1 MELSNRSS
9 NWLVN
14 EAGSTNDDVYSAL
27 ALGLMAA
34 TTPAW
39 TERYVELLDRAI
51 ARVLADRPVAAND
64 RTDPLLTTDRFGYA
78 ARVML
83 LLGVR
88 SAVRRDAVWNNLTFT
103 ALSPTEFTWTSAEIA
118 DLVASRLLRPN
129 DCTDDGRSSLSLLA
143 AASLGLQLVGHAV
156 PEEAWPAIAGAP
168 VANPRPINF
177 SPSWLRRPLPAASL
191 TPSSCSSI
199 ERSTHFSRHFAPMA
213 QSTARPL
220 LWPWL
225 SPGNGIDARS

>member
-39 TERYVELLDRAI
+39 TERYVDLLDRAI

-129 DCTDDGRSSLSLLA
+129 DCTDDGRSSLRSWQRHRWGCNLLA
-143 AASLGLQLVGHAV
+143 MPSPKKPGRPRRGSGQ
-156 PEEAWPAIAGAP
+156 
-168 VANPRPINF
+168 NPRPINF
-177 SPSWLRRPLPAASL
+177 SPSWLRRPLPATGP
-191 TPSSCSSI
+191 TPSSRSSI
-199 ERSTHFSRHFAPMA
+199 ERSTHFSRRFAPMA

-225 SPGNGIDARS
+225 SPENGIEARS